1 MRTTD
6 LWRQRRAA
14 VINRGASLTSLSPHT
29 ARITPPTHAEA
40 DVDMQQH
47 HLCGP
52 NCERRRIA
60 AQTLARRPAAV

>member
-1 MRTTD
+1 MRSAD

-14 VINRGASLTSLSPHT
+14 VIKRGASLTSLSPHT

-47 HLCGP
+47 RSCGP
-52 NCERRRIA
+52 DCERRRIA
-60 AQTLARRPAAV
+60 AEALAPSTVA